1 MSAKNNPADQAMS
14 VEISVEISVDRGP
27 CKDSSGQKLMKH
39 IEELNRQQQSMYPLI
54 NRLRHRIEL
63 QRRFVSRIGLP
74 SD

>member
-1 MSAKNNPADQAMS
+1 
-14 VEISVEISVDRGP
+14 
-27 CKDSSGQKLMKH
+27 MKH